1 MPTHSFHDRESTV
14 HPVIEHNADF
24 VPFDQ
29 GRARTYL
36 DAGLWRETTLPDVF
50 TSWVHR
56 FGSRRAVVD
65 ESEELTYDE
74 LCSRVR
80 GTAAGF
86 ADRGIGPGDRVVVQ
100 LPNSVSFAVVLLA
113 LLECGAVPVLT
124 LPAHRRR
131 EIIHLAATS
140 KAVAYVIADRDGQF
154 DYRALADETVAAVPS
169 IRDVFVDG
177 SCGSNSPLS
186 EVVGTPRDFPRASP
200 ADIAVLLVSGGTTGL
215 PKLIP
220 RTHNDY
226 EYNARAS
233 AQVCQLTSED
243 VYLAVLPAAHNFPLA
258 CPGLLGALGV
268 GATVV
273 FSRTPSPDQVFA
285 VIERHRVT
293 VTALVPTLTH
303 LWCEATDWEEADLS
317 SLRLLQVG
325 GAKLTPE
332 IAKIVEPSLGCRL
345 QQVFG
350 MAEGLLNYT
359 RTDDAPEL
367 VIGTQG
373 RPLSEH
379 DEIRIVDAD
388 GHDVPAGQTGELL
401 TRGPYTINGYYA
413 AAEHNTTA
421 ITPDGFYRSGDQVRR
436 LPSGHLVVT
445 GRIKDVIT
453 RNGENVAADELE
465 DLLLTHPGVARAA
478 VIGVPDPD
486 VGESICA
493 VIVPNDSTGNDSAGD
508 DSAPTVAE
516 VRAFLTAAGCAGFKL
531 PDRVV
536 TRPSLPVTAIGKVD
550 KSLLVTQSSE
560 RQATR

>member
-1 MPTHSFHDRESTV
+1 MPTPSFEDRESTV
-14 HPVIEHNADF
+14 HPVIEHPDIENPADF
-24 VPFDQ
+24 VPFDDS
-29 GRARTYL
+29 RTRTYL

-50 TSWVHR
+50 ASWVDR
-56 FGSRRAVVD
+56 FGSRRAIVD
-65 ESEELTYDE
+65 ETEELTYDE
-74 LCSRVR
+74 LNSRVR
-80 GTAAGF
+80 ATAAGF
-86 ADRGIGPGDRVVVQ
+86 ADRGIGSGDRVLVQ
-100 LPNSVSFAVVLLA
+100 LPNSVCFAVVLFA

-131 EIIHLAATS
+131 EIVHLAATS
-140 KAVAYVIADRDGQF
+140 KAVAYVIAERDGNF
-154 DYRALADETVAAVPS
+154 DCRALADETMAAVPS
-169 IRDVFVDG
+169 IREVFVDG
-177 SCGSNSPLS
+177 PTDRSGVHTPLS
-186 EVVGTPRDFPRASP
+186 GVVGAPREFPPASP
-200 ADIAVLLVSGGTTGL
+200 ADMAVLLVSGGTTGL

-233 AQVCQLTSED
+233 AEVCELTAKD

-258 CPGLLGALGV
+258 CPGVLGALGV

-273 FSRTPSPDQVFA
+273 FARVPSPDQVFA

-325 GAKLTPE
+325 GAKLSPE
-332 IAKIVEPSLGCRL
+332 VAKLVEPSLGCRL

-359 RTDDAPEL
+359 RAGDAPDL

-388 GHDVPAGQTGELL
+388 GDDVPVGETGELL
-401 TRGPYTINGYYA
+401 TRGPYTINGYYS
-413 AAEHNTTA
+413 AAEHNTKA

-436 LPSGHLVVT
+436 LASGHLVVT

-465 DLLLTHPGVARAA
+465 DLLLTHPGIARVA
-478 VIGVPDPD
+478 VIGVPDPA

-493 VIVPNDSTGNDSAGD
+493 VIVPSG
-508 DSAPTVAE
+508 SAPNLAE
-516 VRAFLTAAGCAGFKL
+516 VRAFLTAAGCAGFTL

-536 TRPSLPVTAIGKVD
+536 TRTTLPVTAIGKVD
-550 KSLLVTQSSE
+550 KSMLVRRATE
-560 RQATR
+560 RQVRT

>member
-1 MPTHSFHDRESTV
+1 MHT
-14 HPVIEHNADF
+14 VIEHNADF
-24 VPFDQ
+24 VPFDS
-29 GRARTYL
+29 GRAQTYL
-36 DAGLWRETTLPDVF
+36 DAGLWRGTTLPEVF
-50 TSWVHR
+50 ESWAHR

-65 ESEELTYDE
+65 ELEALTYDE
-74 LCSRVR
+74 LHTRVR
-80 GTAAGF
+80 TTAAGF
-86 ADRGIGPGDRVVVQ
+86 ADRGIEPGDRVVVQ
-100 LPNSVSFAVVLLA
+100 LPNSVSFAVVLFA

-131 EIIHLAATS
+131 EIVHLAATS
-140 KAVAYVIADRDGQF
+140 KAVAYVIAERDGNF
-154 DYRALADETVAAVPS
+154 DYRALADETVESVPS

-177 SCGSNSPLS
+177 SCGSSGSHSPLAA
-186 EVVGTPRDFPRASP
+186 VVGAPREFPRASA
-200 ADIAVLLVSGGTTGL
+200 ADVAVLLVSGGTTGL

-226 EYNARAS
+226 EFNARAS
-233 AQVCQLTSED
+233 ADVCELTAED

-273 FSRTPSPDQVFA
+273 FSRSASPDQVFA
-285 VIERHRVT
+285 LIDKYRVT

-303 LWCEATDWEEADLS
+303 LWCEATEWEEADLS

-332 IAKIVEPSLGCRL
+332 VAKLVEPALGCRL

-359 RTDDAPEL
+359 RAGDGPDV

-373 RPLSEH
+373 RPLSEF

-388 GHDVPAGQTGELL
+388 GNDVPAGDVGELL

-421 ITPDGFYRSGDQVRR
+421 ITPDGFYRSGDQVRA

-465 DLLLTHPGVARAA
+465 DLLLTHHGIARVA
-478 VIGVPDPD
+478 VIGVPDPA

-493 VIVPNDSTGNDSAGD
+493 VIVPNGSSRNDSV
-508 DSAPTVAE
+508 PTVAE
-516 VRAFLTAAGCAGFKL
+516 VRAFLTDAGCAGFKL

-536 TRPSLPVTAIGKVD
+536 ARTSLPVTAIGKVD
-550 KSLLVTQSSE
+550 KALLVRQSAE
-560 RQATR
+560 RQASR

>member
-1 MPTHSFHDRESTV
+1 MHT
-14 HPVIEHNADF
+14 VIENDADF
-24 VPFDQ
+24 VPFDS
-29 GRARTYL
+29 GRAQTYL
-36 DAGLWRETTLPDVF
+36 DAGLWRGTTLPEVF
-50 TSWVHR
+50 ESWAHR

-74 LCSRVR
+74 LYSRVR
-80 GTAAGF
+80 ATAAGF
-86 ADRGIGPGDRVVVQ
+86 ADRGIEPGDRVVVQ
-100 LPNSVSFAVVLLA
+100 LPNSVSFAVVLFA
-113 LLECGAVPVLT
+113 LLECGAIPVLT

-131 EIIHLAATS
+131 EIVHLAATS
-140 KAVAYVIADRDGQF
+140 KAVAYVIAERDGNF
-154 DYRALADETVAAVPS
+154 DYRALADETVESVPS

-177 SCGSNSPLS
+177 SSGSHSPLAA
-186 EVVGTPRDFPRASP
+186 VVGAPREFPRTSA

-226 EYNARAS
+226 EFNARAS
-233 AQVCQLTSED
+233 ADVCELVSED

-273 FSRTPSPDQVFA
+273 FSRSASPDQVFA
-285 VIERHRVT
+285 LIEKYRVT

-303 LWCEATDWEEADLS
+303 LWCEATEWEEANLS

-332 IAKIVEPSLGCRL
+332 VAKLVEPALGCRL

-359 RTDDAPEL
+359 RAGDGPDV

-373 RPLSEH
+373 RPLSEF

-388 GHDVPAGQTGELL
+388 GNDVPAGDVGELL

-421 ITPDGFYRSGDQVRR
+421 ITPDGFYRSGDQVRA

-465 DLLLTHPGVARAA
+465 DLLLTHHGVARVA
-478 VIGVPDPD
+478 VIGVPDPA

-493 VIVPNDSTGNDSAGD
+493 VIVPNGSARNDSV
-508 DSAPTVAE
+508 PTVAE
-516 VRAFLTAAGCAGFKL
+516 VRAFLTDAGCAGFKL

-536 TRPSLPVTAIGKVD
+536 ARTSLPVTAIGKVD
-550 KSLLVTQSSE
+550 KALLVRQSTE
-560 RQATR
+560 RQASR

>member
-1 MPTHSFHDRESTV
+1 MENP
-14 HPVIEHNADF
+14 ADF
-24 VPFDQ
+24 VPFDES
-29 GRARTYL
+29 RARTYL

-65 ESEELTYDE
+65 EAEELTYDE
-74 LCSRVR
+74 LYSRVR
-80 GTAAGF
+80 ATAAGF
-86 ADRGIGPGDRVVVQ
+86 ADRGIEPGDRVVVQ
-100 LPNSVSFAVVLLA
+100 LPNSVSFAVVLFA

-131 EIIHLAATS
+131 EIVHLAATS
-140 KAVAYVIADRDGQF
+140 KAVAYVVAEREGHF
-154 DYRALADETVAAVPS
+154 DYRELADEVVASVPS
-169 IRDVFVDG
+169 IRNVVVDG
-177 SCGSNSPLS
+177 SCGSHSPLS
-186 EVVGTPRDFPRASP
+186 GVVGAPREFPRGSA
-200 ADIAVLLVSGGTTGL
+200 ADVAVLLVSGGTTGL

-220 RTHNDY
+220 RSHNDY
-226 EYNARAS
+226 EFNARAS
-233 AQVCQLTSED
+233 ADVCELTADD

-258 CPGLLGALGV
+258 CPGVLGALGV

-285 VIERHRVT
+285 LIESRRVT
-293 VTALVPTLTH
+293 VTALVPTLTQ
-303 LWCEATDWEEADLS
+303 LWVEATDWEEADLS

-332 IAKIVEPSLGCRL
+332 IAKLVEPALGCRL

-359 RTDDAPEL
+359 RAGDEPDV

-388 GHDVPAGQTGELL
+388 GNDVPVGEVGELL

-413 AAEHNTTA
+413 ATEHNTTA
-421 ITPDGFYRSGDQVRR
+421 ITPDGFYRSGDQVRQ
-436 LPSGHLVVT
+436 LASGHLIVT

-465 DLLLTHPGVARAA
+465 DLLLTHRGVGRVA
-478 VIGVPDPD
+478 VIGVPDPA

-493 VIVPNDSTGNDSAGD
+493 VIVPNGGGPNDSAPN
-508 DSAPTVAE
+508 DSVPSVAE
-516 VRAFLTAAGCAGFKL
+516 VRAFLTDAGCAGFKL

-536 TRPSLPVTAIGKVD
+536 ARTSLPVTAIGKVD
-550 KSLLVTQSSE
+550 KALLVRQCAE
-560 RQATR
+560 REATR

>member
-1 MPTHSFHDRESTV
+1 MHT
-14 HPVIEHNADF
+14 VIENDADF
-24 VPFDQ
+24 VPFDS
-29 GRARTYL
+29 GRAQTYL
-36 DAGLWRETTLPDVF
+36 DAGLWRETTLSDMF
-50 TSWVHR
+50 TSWVDR

-65 ESEELTYDE
+65 EREELTYDE
-74 LCSRVR
+74 LYSRVR
-80 GTAAGF
+80 ATAAGF
-86 ADRGIGPGDRVVVQ
+86 ADRGIEPGDRVVVQ
-100 LPNSVSFAVVLLA
+100 LPNSVAFAVVLFA
-113 LLECGAVPVLT
+113 LLECGAIPVLT

-131 EIIHLAATS
+131 EIVHLAATS
-140 KAVAYVIADRDGQF
+140 KAVAYVITERDGNF
-154 DYRALADETVAAVPS
+154 DYRALADETVESVPS

-177 SCGSNSPLS
+177 SCDPSGSHSLLS
-186 EVVGTPRDFPRASP
+186 AVVGAPREFPRASA

-226 EYNARAS
+226 EFNARAS
-233 AQVCQLTSED
+233 ADVCELTSED

-273 FSRTPSPDQVFA
+273 FSRSASPDQVFA
-285 VIERHRVT
+285 LIEKYRVS

-303 LWCEATDWEEADLS
+303 LWCEATEWEEANLS

-332 IAKIVEPSLGCRL
+332 VAKLVEPALGCRL

-359 RTDDAPEL
+359 RPGDGPDV

-373 RPLSEH
+373 RPLSEF

-388 GHDVPAGQTGELL
+388 GNDVPAGGVGELL

-421 ITPDGFYRSGDQVRR
+421 ITPAGFYRSGDQVRA

-465 DLLLTHPGVARAA
+465 DLLLTHHGVARVA
-478 VIGVPDPD
+478 VIGVPDPA

-493 VIVPNDSTGNDSAGD
+493 VIVPNGSARNDSV
-508 DSAPTVAE
+508 PTVAE
-516 VRAFLTAAGCAGFKL
+516 VRAFLTDAGCAGFKL

-536 TRPSLPVTAIGKVD
+536 ARTSLPVTAIGKVD
-550 KSLLVTQSSE
+550 KALLVRQSTE
-560 RQATR
+560 RQASR

>member
-1 MPTHSFHDRESTV
+1 MHT
-14 HPVIEHNADF
+14 VIENDADF
-24 VPFDQ
+24 VPFDS
-29 GRARTYL
+29 GRSETYL
-36 DAGLWRETTLPDVF
+36 DAGLWRGTTLPEVF
-50 TSWVHR
+50 ESWAHR

-74 LCSRVR
+74 LYSRVR
-80 GTAAGF
+80 ATAAGF
-86 ADRGIGPGDRVVVQ
+86 ADRGIEPGDRVVVQ
-100 LPNSVSFAVVLLA
+100 LPNSVSFAVVLFA
-113 LLECGAVPVLT
+113 LLECGAIPVLT

-131 EIIHLAATS
+131 EIVHLAATS
-140 KAVAYVIADRDGQF
+140 KAVAYVIAERDGNF
-154 DYRALADETVAAVPS
+154 DYRALADETVESVPS

-177 SCGSNSPLS
+177 SSGSHSPLAA
-186 EVVGTPRDFPRASP
+186 VVGTPREFPRTSA
-200 ADIAVLLVSGGTTGL
+200 ADVAVLLVSGGTTGL

-226 EYNARAS
+226 EFNARAS
-233 AQVCQLTSED
+233 ADVCELTAED

-273 FSRTPSPDQVFA
+273 FSRSASPDQVFA
-285 VIERHRVT
+285 LIEKYRVT

-303 LWCEATDWEEADLS
+303 LWCEATEWEEANLS

-332 IAKIVEPSLGCRL
+332 VAKLVEPALGCRL

-359 RTDDAPEL
+359 RAGDGPDV

-373 RPLSEH
+373 RPLSEF

-388 GHDVPAGQTGELL
+388 GNDVPAGDVGELL

-421 ITPDGFYRSGDQVRR
+421 ITPDGFYRSGDQVRA

-465 DLLLTHPGVARAA
+465 DLLLTHHGVARVA
-478 VIGVPDPD
+478 VIGVPDPA

-493 VIVPNDSTGNDSAGD
+493 VIVPNGSARNDSV
-508 DSAPTVAE
+508 PTVAE
-516 VRAFLTAAGCAGFKL
+516 VRAFLTDAGCAGFKL

-536 TRPSLPVTAIGKVD
+536 ARTSLPVTAIGKVD
-550 KSLLVTQSSE
+550 KALLVRQSTE
-560 RQATR
+560 RQASR

>member
-1 MPTHSFHDRESTV
+1 MHT
-14 HPVIEHNADF
+14 VIEHDADF
-24 VPFDQ
+24 VPFDS
-29 GRARTYL
+29 GRAQTYL

-65 ESEELTYDE
+65 ECRSEALTYDE
-74 LCSRVR
+74 LHMRVLT
-80 GTAAGF
+80 TAAGF
-86 ADRGIGPGDRVVVQ
+86 ADRGIEPGDRVVVQ
-100 LPNSVSFAVVLLA
+100 LPNSVSFAVVLFA

-131 EIIHLAATS
+131 EIVHLAATS
-140 KAVAYVIADRDGQF
+140 KAVAYVIAERDGNF
-154 DYRALADETVAAVPS
+154 DYRALADETVDSVPTV
-169 IRDVFVDG
+169 RDVFVDG
-177 SCGSNSPLS
+177 SCDSSGSHSPLS
-186 EVVGTPRDFPRASP
+186 AVVGAPREFPRASA

-226 EYNARAS
+226 EFNARAS
-233 AQVCQLTSED
+233 AEVCELTPED

-273 FSRTPSPDQVFA
+273 FSRSASPDQVFA
-285 VIERHRVT
+285 LIEKYRVT

-303 LWCEATDWEEADLS
+303 LWCEATEWEEADLS

-332 IAKIVEPSLGCRL
+332 VAKLVEPALGCRL

-359 RTDDAPEL
+359 RAGDGPDV

-373 RPLSEH
+373 RPLSEF

-388 GHDVPAGQTGELL
+388 GNDVPAGDVGELL

-421 ITPDGFYRSGDQVRR
+421 ITPDGFYRSGDQVRA

-465 DLLLTHPGVARAA
+465 DLLLTHHGVARVA
-478 VIGVPDPD
+478 VIGVPDPA

-493 VIVPNDSTGNDSAGD
+493 VIVPNGSARNDSV
-508 DSAPTVAE
+508 PTVAE
-516 VRAFLTAAGCAGFKL
+516 VRAFLTDAGCAGFKL

-536 TRPSLPVTAIGKVD
+536 ARTSLPVTAIGKVD
-550 KSLLVTQSSE
+550 KALLVRQSAE
-560 RQATR
+560 RQASR

>member
-1 MPTHSFHDRESTV
+1 M
-14 HPVIEHNADF
+14 HPVIENTPIENTLVENTADF
-24 VPFDQ
+24 VPFDS
-29 GRARTYL
+29 GRAQGYL
-36 DAGLWRETTLPDVF
+36 DAGLWRGTTLPAVF
-50 TSWVHR
+50 ASWADR

-65 ESEELTYDE
+65 ESGSEAMTFDE
-74 LCSRVR
+74 LLARVR
-80 GTAAGF
+80 TTAAGF
-86 ADRGIGPGDRVVVQ
+86 ADRGIEPGDRVVVQ
-100 LPNSVSFAVVLLA
+100 LPNSVSFAVVLFA

-131 EIIHLAATS
+131 EIVHLAATS
-140 KAVAYVIADRDGQF
+140 KAVAYVIEERDGNF
-154 DYRALADETVAAVPS
+154 DYRALADEVVESVPS
-169 IRDVFVDG
+169 VRDVFVDG
-177 SCGSNSPLS
+177 SSGPHTPLS
-186 EVVGTPRDFPRASP
+186 AVVGAPREFPRGSA
-200 ADIAVLLVSGGTTGL
+200 AGIAVLLVSGGTTGL

-226 EYNARAS
+226 EFNARAS
-233 AQVCQLTSED
+233 AEVCELTAED

-273 FSRTPSPDQVFA
+273 FSRSAGPDQVFA
-285 VIERHRVT
+285 LIDKYRVT
-293 VTALVPTLTH
+293 VTALVPTLAH
-303 LWCEATDWEEADLS
+303 LWCEATEWEAADLS

-332 IAKIVEPSLGCRL
+332 IAKLVEPALGCRL

-359 RTDDAPEL
+359 RAEDTPDV

-373 RPLSEH
+373 RPLSEF

-388 GHDVPAGQTGELL
+388 GHDVPAGDVGELL

-421 ITPDGFYRSGDQVRR
+421 ITPDGFYRSGDQVCR

-465 DLLLTHPGVARAA
+465 DLLLTHHSVARVA
-478 VIGVPDPD
+478 VIGVPDPA

-493 VIVPNDSTGNDSAGD
+493 VIVPNGNL
-508 DSAPTVAE
+508 PTVAE
-516 VRAFLTAAGCAGFKL
+516 VRAFLTKAGCAGFKL

-536 TRPSLPVTAIGKVD
+536 ARTSLPVTAIGKVD
-550 KSLLVTQSSE
+550 KSLLVRQSTE
-560 RQATR
+560 REARR